1 MATRRALAAAS
12 GVSSLQS
19 RAIEFENGI
28 SGTFQTTNP
37 LSTSL
42 LTSRRPSDYLRDHC
56 DMDFSQ
62 SVMPTLLA
70 LAVIGTL
77 LLVAFQAAA

>member
-1 MATRRALAAAS
+1 MNDPGMRSYSFKRNIDNMVITMIASPLESTIGREQTLARQC
-12 GVSSLQS
+12 VV
-19 RAIEFENGI
+19 IESFDE
-28 SGTFQTTNP
+28 
-37 LSTSL
+37 
-42 LTSRRPSDYLRDHC
+42 YYV
-56 DMDFSQ
+56 MDFSQ

>member
-1 MATRRALAAAS
+1 MYCRFCKSTIWREQPLALQ
-12 GVSSLQS
+12 GVVHDSLG
-19 RAIEFENGI
+19 E
-28 SGTFQTTNP
+28 
-37 LSTSL
+37 
-42 LTSRRPSDYLRDHC
+42 HC
-56 DMDFSQ
+56 VMDFSQ

>member
-1 MATRRALAAAS
+1 MY
-12 GVSSLQS
+12 GVS
-19 RAIEFENGI
+19 
-28 SGTFQTTNP
+28 GTIQTTNP

-42 LTSRRPSDYLRDHC
+42 LKVRRSGDSLYDHC
-56 DMDFSQ
+56 VMDFSQ

>member
-1 MATRRALAAAS
+1 MHKGVEEVNIRLYKSTIGSEESLAVQ
-12 GVSSLQS
+12 GVVH
-19 RAIEFENGI
+19 
-28 SGTFQTTNP
+28 
-37 LSTSL
+37 
-42 LTSRRPSDYLRDHC
+42 DCLRDHC
-56 DMDFSQ
+56 VMDFSQ

>member
-1 MATRRALAAAS
+1 
-12 GVSSLQS
+12 
-19 RAIEFENGI
+19 
-28 SGTFQTTNP
+28 
-37 LSTSL
+37 
-42 LTSRRPSDYLRDHC
+42 
-56 DMDFSQ
+56 MDFSQ

>member
-1 MATRRALAAAS
+1 MNARKYLE
-12 GVSSLQS
+12 SSC
-19 RAIEFENGI
+19 ENEP
-28 SGTFQTTNP
+28 TTNP

-42 LTSRRPSDYLRDHC
+42 LWDSFADDFLGDHC
-56 DMDFSQ
+56 VMDFSQ

>member
-1 MATRRALAAAS
+1 MNDPGMRSYSFKRNIDNMVITMIASPLESTIGREQTLAHQC
-12 GVSSLQS
+12 VV
-19 RAIEFENGI
+19 IESFDE
-28 SGTFQTTNP
+28 
-37 LSTSL
+37 
-42 LTSRRPSDYLRDHC
+42 HC
-56 DMDFSQ
+56 VMDFSQ

>member
-1 MATRRALAAAS
+1 MHKGVGEVCFKLRKSTIRREQSLAVQGVVHAS
-12 GVSSLQS
+12 
-19 RAIEFENGI
+19 
-28 SGTFQTTNP
+28 
-37 LSTSL
+37 
-42 LTSRRPSDYLRDHC
+42 LREYC
-56 DMDFSQ
+56 VMDFSQ

>member
-1 MATRRALAAAS
+1 MY
-12 GVSSLQS
+12 GVS
-19 RAIEFENGI
+19 
-28 SGTFQTTNP
+28 GTIQTTNP

-42 LTSRRPSDYLRDHC
+42 LKVRRSGDSLRDHC
-56 DMDFSQ
+56 VMDFSQ

>member
-1 MATRRALAAAS
+1 MGTRRTLAAAY
-12 GVSSLQS
+12 GASSLRS
-19 RAIEFENGI
+19 RATEFFFNVALT
-28 SGTFQTTNP
+28 SQTTNP

-42 LTSRRPSDYLRDHC
+42 LEARRVHDSLREHC

>member
-1 MATRRALAAAS
+1 MRFYLKPSTVFFRRSKFTIEREQPLADQ
-12 GVSSLQS
+12 GVVNDSP
-19 RAIEFENGI
+19 R
-28 SGTFQTTNP
+28 
-37 LSTSL
+37 
-42 LTSRRPSDYLRDHC
+42 DYC
-56 DMDFSQ
+56 VMDFSQ

>member
-1 MATRRALAAAS
+1 MKVAFRKSTIEREQSLAS
-12 GVSSLQS
+12 QGLVSNS
-19 RAIEFENGI
+19 I
-28 SGTFQTTNP
+28 S
-37 LSTSL
+37 
-42 LTSRRPSDYLRDHC
+42 DHC

>member
-1 MATRRALAAAS
+1 MTPLWLC
-12 GVSSLQS
+12 GVLNWVVDPDDQ
-19 RAIEFENGI
+19 IDKP
-28 SGTFQTTNP
+28 TTNA

-42 LTSRRPSDYLRDHC
+42 LNVRRSVDSLRDHC
-56 DMDFSQ
+56 VMDFSQ

>member
-1 MATRRALAAAS
+1 MILFWLCVVFRWVVDPDGQIDKR
-12 GVSSLQS
+12 
-19 RAIEFENGI
+19 
-28 SGTFQTTNP
+28 TTNV

-42 LTSRRPSDYLRDHC
+42 LASRLSSVSLREHC
-56 DMDFSQ
+56 VMDFSQ

>member
-1 MATRRALAAAS
+1 MHKRVGEVCFKLCKSTIRREQPLAVQ
-12 GVSSLQS
+12 GVVRDS
-19 RAIEFENGI
+19 
-28 SGTFQTTNP
+28 
-37 LSTSL
+37 
-42 LTSRRPSDYLRDHC
+42 LRDHC
-56 DMDFSQ
+56 VMDFSQ